1 MDGSTGGSVSPVKAS
16 AHYTGGAYEAYASRD
31 DYWSNLEHP
40 SFRFEADFFARYL
53 EPSHRVLDFGCGN
66 SGLMNALR
74 HRVAAIEGLEV
85 NPAAA
90 GRGRDAGFTVYD
102 AIGSIPPGRTYDRIL
117 SNHVLE
123 HIRDVC
129 STLEALR
136 THLAPGGRFVFK
148 LPIDDVRDRRQRSW
162 SETDVDHH
170 LQTWTLRL
178 FGNVLKEAGLAAVE
192 MRVVSSAI
200 DPRVFFLE
208 RFGLH
213 RLAFRLIAV
222 LGRRRQLFVLARR
235 ASARDAP

>member
-1 MDGSTGGSVSPVKAS
+1 
-16 AHYTGGAYEAYASRD
+16 
-31 DYWSNLEHP
+31 
-40 SFRFEADFFARYL
+40 
-53 EPSHRVLDFGCGN
+53 LDFGCGN

-90 GRGRDAGFTVYD
+90 GRGRNAGFTVYD

-136 THLAPGGRFVFK
+136 RHLAPGGRFVFK
-148 LPIDDVRDRRQRSW
+148 LPIDDVRDRRQRNW

-170 LQTWTLRL
+170 LQTWTPRL

-235 ASARDAP
+235 APARDAP